1 MTDRKPTYPHRVQ
14 VTKEDGSQEIVT
26 WEYADN
32 PLVEGTPLSKA
43 NLLDDA
49 TGNLI
54 LPEVEDPTVNQALAA
69 LGKKTNA
76 LGSVT
81 VSLPAS
87 GWQGGEAP
95 YTQTVAVEKMT
106 EEWIPGPPLAVPEKP
121 DNDELISLRE
131 ACGYIG
137 RIESGEGTLTFTCP
151 EEKPQV
157 DMTLKIP
164 GVM

>member
-14 VTKEDGSQEIVT
+14 ITKEDGSQEIVT

-43 NLLDDA
+43 NLLDDT
-49 TGNLI
+49 TGALI

-69 LGKKTNA
+69 LGKKANA
-76 LGSVT
+76 LGAVT

-87 GWQGGEAP
+87 GWQGGQSP
-95 YTQTVAVEKMT
+95 YTQQVAAEGIT
-106 EEWIPGPPLAVPEKP
+106 GDWIPGTPIAVPG
-121 DNDELISLRE
+121 ELNNQSLVALRE
-131 ACGYIG
+131 AFGYIG
-137 RIESGEGTLTFTCP
+137 KIESGAGTLTFTCP
-151 EEKPQV
+151 EGKPQV
-157 DMTLKIP
+157 NMTLKIP

>member
-43 NLLDDA
+43 NLLDDT
-49 TGNLI
+49 TGALI

-69 LGKKTNA
+69 LGKKANA
-76 LGSVT
+76 LSSVT

-87 GWQGGEAP
+87 GWQVAQNS
-95 YTQTVAVEKMT
+95 YTQQVAAKGIT
-106 EEWIPGPPLAVPEKP
+106 EDWIPGVPIAVP
-121 DNDELISLRE
+121 DELDNQGLIALQE
-131 ACGYIG
+131 ACGCIG
-137 RIESGEGTLTFTCP
+137 MIESGEGTLTFTCL

>member
-14 VTKEDGSQEIVT
+14 ITKEDGSQEIVT

-43 NLLDDA
+43 NLLDDT
-49 TGNLI
+49 TGALI

-69 LGKKTNA
+69 LGKKANA

-87 GWQGGEAP
+87 GWQGAQGP
-95 YTQTVAVEKMT
+95 YTQQVAVEGIT
-106 EEWIPGPPLAVPEKP
+106 GEWVPGAPVAVSE
-121 DNDELISLRE
+121 NLGNGELISLRE
-131 ACGYIG
+131 AAGYIG
-137 RIESGEGTLTFTCP
+137 KIESGEGYLIFTCP
-151 EEKPQV
+151 EDKPTV
-157 DMTLKIP
+157 DISLRIP